1 MFDETQRVKAIQEID
16 GIVRNTY
23 DRILL
28 WSAPS
33 VSIAYWNKFG
43 MPPGTLARAG
53 DEFTTYPLWWLD
65 PDKDAKLQQALRD
78 SSIKLDGQANGRS
91 LLARL
96 RKEGAA
102 GPAMINTYPVLQRFQ
117 SSMTGYFARRF
128 LLIIPTFIGI
138 TMAVFLVM
146 NFVPGGPVERQI
158 MRYKMAAAE
167 GGAGGARA
175 DIQLPAEAVE
185 ELRHYYG
192 FDKPVY
198 TRYGM
203 WIWNLAHLNLG
214 RSYVYQDP
222 VWNVITAR
230 LPVTLFLGFT
240 GFFLSYLV
248 CIPLG
253 VFKAIRH
260 GSRFD
265 LLSSLIVFLGYSI
278 PGWALGTALLV
289 LLGGGSFW
297 NVFPLGGFRPA
308 DWEYLSFFGKVVAQ
322 IHYMFLPVLCY
333 MIESFATLT
342 ILMKNSLMENLGQD
356 YIRTAYAKGLSERRV
371 IFVHALRNSL
381 IPIATGLGTEI
392 SIILAGSFLI
402 EKVFNIDGMGYLGYT
417 SILQRD
423 YPVALGILVISSLL
437 LLIGNILSDMIYV
450 LVDPRIRFK

>member
-1 MFDETQRVKAIQEID
+1 
-16 GIVRNTY
+16 
-23 DRILL
+23 
-28 WSAPS
+28 
-33 VSIAYWNKFG
+33 
-43 MPPGTLARAG
+43 
-53 DEFTTYPLWWLD
+53 
-65 PDKDAKLQQALRD
+65 
-78 SSIKLDGQANGRS
+78 
-91 LLARL
+91 
-96 RKEGAA
+96 
-102 GPAMINTYPVLQRFQ
+102 
-117 SSMTGYFARRF
+117 MTGYFLRRF

-158 MRYKMAAAE
+158 LRYKMAVAE
-167 GGAGGARA
+167 KGGGRVAETE
-175 DIQLPAEAVE
+175 LPPDALE
-185 ELRHYYG
+185 EMRRYYG

-198 TRYGM
+198 IRYAS
-203 WIWNLAHLNLG
+203 WLWKVLHLDLG
-214 RSYVYQDP
+214 QSYVYQDP
-222 VWNVITAR
+222 VWDVIKSR
-230 LPVTLFLGFT
+230 FPISIFLGLS

-265 LLSSLIVFLGYSI
+265 LLSSLTVFLGYSV

-297 NVFPLGGFRPA
+297 NVFPLGGFRPTN
-308 DWEYLSFFGKVVAQ
+308 WEYLNFFEKVAAQ

-333 MIESFATLT
+333 TIESFATLT

-356 YIRTAYAKGLSERRV
+356 YVRTAFAKGLSERRV

-381 IPIATGLGTEI
+381 IPIATGLGNEI
-392 SIILAGSFLI
+392 GLILAGSFLI

-423 YPVALGILVISSLL
+423 YPVALGILVVASLL
-437 LLIGNILSDMIYV
+437 LLVGNILSDMIYV
-450 LVDPRIRFK
+450 IVDPRIRFQ

>member
-1 MFDETQRVKAIQEID
+1 MT
-16 GIVRNTY
+16 
-23 DRILL
+23 
-28 WSAPS
+28 
-33 VSIAYWNKFG
+33 AYF
-43 MPPGTLARAG
+43 
-53 DEFTTYPLWWLD
+53 
-65 PDKDAKLQQALRD
+65 
-78 SSIKLDGQANGRS
+78 
-91 LLARL
+91 
-96 RKEGAA
+96 
-102 GPAMINTYPVLQRFQ
+102 V
-117 SSMTGYFARRF
+117 RRF

-138 TMAVFLVM
+138 TLLSFLVM
-146 NFVPGGPVERQI
+146 NFVPGGPIERQI
-158 MRYKMAAAE
+158 MRYRMAVATE
-167 GGAGGARA
+167 GGGTGTGGTSE
-175 DIQLPAEAVE
+175 IPEAAME
-185 ELRHYYG
+185 ELKQYYG

-203 WIWNLAHLNLG
+203 WLWNVLHLNLG

-222 VWNVITAR
+222 VWDVIKAR
-230 LPVTLFLGFT
+230 FPVSLFLGFS
-240 GFFLSYLV
+240 GFFLSYFV
-248 CIPLG
+248 CVPLG
-253 VFKAIRH
+253 IAKAVRQ

-265 LLSSLIVFLGYSI
+265 LISSLAVFLGYSI

-297 NVFPLGGFRPA
+297 SLFPLGGFRPP
-308 DWEYLSFFGKVVAQ
+308 DWEYLGIFQKITAQ

-356 YIRTAYAKGLSERRV
+356 YVRTAYAKGLSERRV

-392 SIILAGSFLI
+392 SLILAGSFLV

-423 YPVALGILVISSLL
+423 YPVVLGILVISSVL

-450 LVDPRIRFK
+450 VVDPRIRFK